1 MSTPESPQFS
11 NVTALAKANVYFE
24 GKVLSHT
31 ILELDG
37 SRRTLGVIFPGSYHF
52 GTEAAEVMEIVAG
65 ACTVTLD
72 GETASTTYGQ
82 GASFQVPG
90 HSGFTIVVGEG
101 LCEYVCSFLP

>member
-1 MSTPESPQFS
+1 MSTPETPQFS

-24 GKVLSHT
+24 GKVVSHT

-37 SRRTLGVIFPGSYHF
+37 SRRTLGIIFPGSYHF

-65 ACTVTLD
+65 GCTVTLD
-72 GETASTTYGQ
+72 GETAATSYGP
-82 GASFQVPG
+82 GTSFQVPA